1 MRMMTT
7 RSPNDVT
14 DTRAATPG
22 RFSVRDVAR
31 LFDLPEGKLRYW
43 SQTGFLT
50 ASARDR
56 GRVYYTFRDLIA
68 VKIAKELLDA
78 GLPLQRVRK
87 SLDALRASLPQ
98 VDAPLARLRIRC
110 AGDQVIVEDRE
121 GAFEAATGQLLL
133 DLDVS
138 SLNDRVAQV
147 LSFPAVASV
156 ESTNRTAFDW
166 FLEGCDLE
174 QKARGGIGVDPV
186 SLAAARDAYEKAL
199 EIDPQLAAAW
209 TNLGS
214 MRAEAND
221 LDGARDYFDR
231 ALRCDPEQPEAQVNL
246 AELAFRQR
254 DMDVAIAGYRQ
265 VLRVAPDHAEAH
277 YGIARALLAV
287 GGKAQAL
294 AHLERF
300 CGAVDRLPQA
310 DRNPSL
316 EARRHRAAEVIESL
330 REDLASG

>member
-1 MRMMTT
+1 MATP
-7 RSPNDVT
+7 RSTNDVL
-14 DTRAATPG
+14 DTRVETPG

-56 GRVYYTFRDLIA
+56 GRMYYTFRDLIA

-87 SLDALRASLPQ
+87 SLGALRTNLPQ

-110 AGDQVIVEDRE
+110 AGDSVIVEDRDRT
-121 GAFEAATGQLLL
+121 FEATTGQLLL
-133 DLDVS
+133 DFEVS

-147 LSFPAVASV
+147 LSFPGIATP
-156 ESTNRTAFDW
+156 ESSNRTAFDW
-166 FLEGCDLE
+166 FLEGCELE
-174 QKARGGIGVDPV
+174 QKARDQGDIDDA

-214 MRAEAND
+214 IRAEASD

-231 ALRCDPEQPEAQVNL
+231 ALRCDPEQPEARVNL
-246 AELAFRQR
+246 AELALRQG

-265 VLRVAPDHAEAH
+265 VLRAAPDHREAH
-277 YGIARALLAV
+277 YGIARALISV

-300 CGAVDRLPQA
+300 CDAVERVPKRDR
-310 DRNPSL
+310 DPSL
-316 EARRHRAAEVIESL
+316 ESRHRRALEVIESL